1 MYKALAGLCFTAGR
15 LSEAMQVIQ
24 WYAEETAERD
34 MGMYHRLLRNLDDEQ
49 SVSEVEQVSVAAYSM
64 WLNVLAPRGFVG
76 DAYTYFQVIKGLA
89 GLGAWEDVIAC
100 HKHAHEANVSLWIV
114 TVNTVMGAYIR
125 LNRPSEALELI
136 SPFLR
141 RGPPD
146 PKSASQN
153 EILAWDSCLSRAC
166 LLLSRETAT
175 KDQARLLLQALKRQ
189 SPSASSAINPKAYL
203 RLIQACGAAKI
214 PEQALE
220 VLSIANRRDKS
231 LLAKDSE
238 SAPKLYNAVIGAF
251 AEARQL
257 PEALELMSAMRQ
269 KSIRPSA
276 VTYTVLL
283 SGCDGRGDDAKVKE
297 LMLLMEKD
305 KVKPDTYLATTVIA
319 LTPNL
324 RNRTWAEELHQR
336 MVPYI
341 TQPSAVSYGAQIHA
355 AGQTKGSASLE
366 EVRTL
371 LEEAKE
377 KQLVNSEAPYVE
389 FLRLLYK
396 RVPKDRSSADT
407 SLQLLDE
414 MRSLGVTPGV
424 QSYRWLLKS
433 LKAAMRY
440 NDILQLAKDIPR
452 AWLIAFPPLATPIV
466 VAHLKNN
473 NQVRQCWLR
482 NIYDMTCNG

>member
-1 MYKALAGLCFTAGR
+1 
-15 LSEAMQVIQ
+15 
-24 WYAEETAERD
+24 
-34 MGMYHRLLRNLDDEQ
+34 
-49 SVSEVEQVSVAAYSM
+49 
-64 WLNVLAPRGFVG
+64 
-76 DAYTYFQVIKGLA
+76 
-89 GLGAWEDVIAC
+89 
-100 HKHAHEANVSLWIV
+100 
-114 TVNTVMGAYIR
+114 
-125 LNRPSEALELI
+125 
-136 SPFLR
+136 
-141 RGPPD
+141 
-146 PKSASQN
+146 
-153 EILAWDSCLSRAC
+153 
-166 LLLSRETAT
+166 
-175 KDQARLLLQALKRQ
+175 
-189 SPSASSAINPKAYL
+189 L

-473 NQVRQCWLR
+473 YQVRQCWLR